1 MLYELRK
8 AEKSSLRVGIHRIL
22 FLSFSLNLALIAWA
36 PIASAQSSHLART
49 DGKISGTVL
58 LKGGNRPAS
67 QVAVRLKSHAAG
79 IFRSILTDLEGH
91 FEVKSLPPSTYE
103 IVVDE
108 PGYEQAQ
115 ASTQLDGS
123 SSELVLYLKSS
134 SVPQPPRVSY
144 AVSVRELKI
153 PNKARR
159 EYEKGLGSLAKKD
172 LAGSLIHFTKAS
184 DAFPDYYEAYYHVGV
199 VETRLGHKN
208 EARRAFQRAIDLS
221 GGRYAWAE
229 FGFGYLLYLEEKPEE
244 AVTIIRRGLEADE
257 SSPVGYLVLGM
268 ALLQL
273 NRLDE
278 AERSAHEA
286 LLRKPNF
293 AQAYLVLA
301 DVYARRHEYRA
312 QMQDLDVYLK
322 LEPNGAESEQVRQA
336 RGVVLTILASPIP
349 KSDFGQNMKVP
360 LNTPQNATGANPQS
374 AELEPHPYKN

>member
-184 DAFPDYYEAYYHVGV
+184 EAFPDYYEAYYHVGV